1 MKKPLLVIVNP
12 AAGKGAYKKK
22 FAEVLKI
29 FSDADYS
36 PSLFFTS
43 GRGDAVSLAAEYGE
57 GFETLVCIGGDGTL
71 SEVVSG
77 LMRIENRPTVGYIP
91 LGTANDVARSLGLP
105 KHDPT
110 AAARRI
116 ISGEA
121 MPFDVGKRSGGY
133 FNYVAAFGAFTE
145 VSYGTPQDIKRRLG
159 QAAYVIGA
167 AKSLRSLRSRRVRV
181 EYDGGSFEGDYLYG
195 SVSNSYS
202 VAGMIDLPKDKVSL
216 GDGEHELIMLRKPKN
231 AAALAHLAARV
242 LQGDLE
248 SEYIEI
254 LHTKHAVFEFDAP
267 EAFTF
272 DGEDG
277 GAHERIEFSNCP
289 QAVRI
294 IH

>member
-1 MKKPLLVIVNP
+1 M
-12 AAGKGAYKKK
+12 
-22 FAEVLKI
+22 
-29 FSDADYS
+29 
-36 PSLFFTS
+36 
-43 GRGDAVSLAAEYGE
+43 
-57 GFETLVCIGGDGTL
+57 
-71 SEVVSG
+71 
-77 LMRIENRPTVGYIP
+77 IE
-91 LGTANDVARSLGLP
+91 
-105 KHDPT
+105 
-110 AAARRI
+110 
-116 ISGEA
+116 
-121 MPFDVGKRSGGY
+121 
-133 FNYVAAFGAFTE
+133 
-145 VSYGTPQDIKRRLG
+145 
-159 QAAYVIGA
+159 
-167 AKSLRSLRSRRVRV
+167 
-181 EYDGGSFEGDYLYG
+181 
-195 SVSNSYS
+195 
-202 VAGMIDLPKDKVSL
+202 LPKDKVSL

>member
-1 MKKPLLVIVNP
+1 M
-12 AAGKGAYKKK
+12 
-22 FAEVLKI
+22 
-29 FSDADYS
+29 
-36 PSLFFTS
+36 
-43 GRGDAVSLAAEYGE
+43 
-57 GFETLVCIGGDGTL
+57 
-71 SEVVSG
+71 
-77 LMRIENRPTVGYIP
+77 
-91 LGTANDVARSLGLP
+91 
-105 KHDPT
+105 
-110 AAARRI
+110 
-116 ISGEA
+116 
-121 MPFDVGKRSGGY
+121 
-133 FNYVAAFGAFTE
+133 
-145 VSYGTPQDIKRRLG
+145 SYGTPQDIKHRLG